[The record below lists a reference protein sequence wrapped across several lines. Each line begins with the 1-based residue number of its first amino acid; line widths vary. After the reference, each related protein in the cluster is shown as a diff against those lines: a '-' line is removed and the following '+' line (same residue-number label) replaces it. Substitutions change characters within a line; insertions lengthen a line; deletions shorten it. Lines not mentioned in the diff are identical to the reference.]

1 MLRFLMHRGVY
12 RTILVSAF
20 LVACPRFMV
29 SQEQPTTEPK
39 LTQSEA
45 ETLITLAKPKADWV
59 TTFKALASEEE
70 ALEQSSRRIAA
81 IYREMAVPSKS
92 DSASARE
99 QKHQYE
105 RLAEN
110 EESSASSAK
119 RMAKYHARLAVLIEH
134 SPDAEKTRN
143 LLQDKAYR
151 R

>member
-1 MLRFLMHRGVY
+1 MKPRVY
-12 RTILVSAF
+12 RAILVSAF
-20 LVACPRFMV
+20 LVACPRLMV
-29 SQEQPTTEPK
+29 PQERPAREPK

-45 ETLITLAKPKADWV
+45 EPLTKTLAKPATDWV
-59 TTFKALASEEE
+59 ATFKALASEEE
-70 ALEQSSRRIAA
+70 ALEQSSRRMAA

-99 QKHQYE
+99 LKHQYE

-119 RMAKYHARLAVLIEH
+119 RMAKYHAHLAVLIEH
-134 SPDAEKTRN
+134 SPDVEKTRS
-143 LLQDKAYR
+143 LLGDSAYR